1 MRQLN
6 EIFKNTLH
14 LVFFTGFIIGT
25 LKSGKF
31 LRIIMNRDLSFMLK
45 VLSFL
50 ILIFYLNVSWAN
62 ISQSDFIS
70 IYVIKPKYRLS
81 WDSPSRLLIKTALN
95 SIRDDYAPIGHFAVE
110 LNCSPE
116 PHGPA
121 QHVLTGMERI
131 DAKKSKKIVLK
142 ERLGLGSLFYSFE
155 GNLVPSDQTKKEI
168 EQARKD
174 KRLKKITVPVSS
186 QNCSRALEFL
196 DKWIQSGS
204 YTVYGGEKN
213 TLQGEGAGCADFAS
227 VLFNLSSGY
236 YLPEDWIVRRKIP
249 KKFIGD
255 DENKISFLKLLLRQ
269 NWTKKDEDFMDYE
282 TADANLAFDWIKKR
296 SGEDEEYFY
305 PLKLI
310 GIELVPFEFMPIDF
324 FYNYRTTHDPEVI
337 WDSIKLLNI

>member
-1 MRQLN
+1 M
-6 EIFKNTLH
+6 FK
-14 LVFFTGFIIGT
+14 I
-25 LKSGKF
+25 
-31 LRIIMNRDLSFMLK
+31 
-45 VLSFL
+45 LSFL

-110 LNCSPE
+110 LKCSPE
-116 PHGPA
+116 PHGPV

-131 DAKKSKKIVLK
+131 DVKKSKKIVLREK
-142 ERLGLGSLFYSFE
+142 LGLGSLFYSFK
-155 GNLVPSDQTKKEI
+155 GNLVPADQTKKEI

-174 KRLKKITVPVSS
+174 KRLKKITVPVLP

-204 YTVYGGEKN
+204 YSVYGGEKD

-269 NWTKKDEDFMDYE
+269 SWAKEDEDFIGYE
-282 TADANLAFDWIKKR
+282 TADANLAFDWIMKR
-296 SGEDEEYFY
+296 SGEKGNYFY
-305 PLKLI
+305 PINLMD
-310 GIELVPFEFMPIDF
+310 IELLPFKLMPIDF
-324 FYNYRTTHDPEVI
+324 FYHYRTTHDSEVI
-337 WDSIKLLNI
+337 WNSIKISND

>member
-1 MRQLN
+1 
-6 EIFKNTLH
+6 
-14 LVFFTGFIIGT
+14 
-25 LKSGKF
+25 
-31 LRIIMNRDLSFMLK
+31 MLK

-131 DAKKSKKIVLK
+131 NVKKSKNIVLK

-155 GNLVPSDQTKKEI
+155 GNLVPADQTKKEI

-174 KRLKKITVPVSS
+174 KRLKKITVPVSP

-196 DKWIQSGS
+196 DKWIKSGS
-204 YTVYGGEKN
+204 YSVYGGEKN
-213 TLQGEGAGCADFAS
+213 TLLGEGAGCADFAS

-236 YLPEDWIVRRKIP
+236 YLPNDWIVKRKIS

-255 DENKISFLKLLLRQ
+255 HENKISFFKLLLRQ
-269 NWTKKDEDFMDYE
+269 NWTKKDEDFTDYE
-282 TADANLAFDWIKKR
+282 TADANLAFDWINKR
-296 SGEDEEYFY
+296 SEQNEEYFY
-305 PLKLI
+305 PLNLMD
-310 GIELVPFEFMPIDF
+310 IELVPFEFISKDF
-324 FYNYRTTHDPEVI
+324 FYYYRTTHDPEVI
-337 WDSIKLLNI
+337 WNSIRLSNF